1 MNETCREMAGTVRQ
15 PPTSYLAMT
24 SYLATKSYLATNV
37 VDRKNWGSR
46 SASR

>member
-24 SYLATKSYLATNV
+24 SYLATKELRHV
-37 VDRKNWGSR
+37 VDRKNRGSR